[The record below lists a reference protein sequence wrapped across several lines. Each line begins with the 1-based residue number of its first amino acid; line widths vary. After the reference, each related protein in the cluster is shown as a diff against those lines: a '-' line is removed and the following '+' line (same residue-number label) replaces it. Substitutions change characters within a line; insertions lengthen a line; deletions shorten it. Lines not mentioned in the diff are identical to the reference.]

1 MKRSVSILLA
11 ALTLALALS
20 SCGSKNSGNTTDDSH
35 QQESGMLDRDDNTV
49 TAPDTNPG
57 QSPANTD
64 ESVTEGVPMDQMLEN
79 AKARDRDGRSAGRRK
94 RRYPR
99 RRPLVGQWASK
110 RQASAAGASPA
121 ADAFSFPADIFLL

>member
-57 QSPANTD
+57 QSPA
-64 ESVTEGVPMDQMLEN
+64 QY
-79 AKARDRDGRSAGRRK
+79 R
-94 RRYPR
+94 
-99 RRPLVGQWASK
+99 
-110 RQASAAGASPA
+110 
-121 ADAFSFPADIFLL
+121 

>member
-79 AKARDRDGRSAGRRK
+79 AKARDRDG
-94 RRYPR
+94 
-99 RRPLVGQWASK
+99 
-110 RQASAAGASPA
+110 
-121 ADAFSFPADIFLL
+121 DLLDEFYCLFDR

>member
-35 QQESGMLDRDDNTV
+35 QQDDNTV

-79 AKARDRDGRSAGRRK
+79 AKARDRDGDLLDGENAVT
-94 RRYPR
+94 P
-99 RRPLVGQWASK
+99 
-110 RQASAAGASPA
+110 GA
-121 ADAFSFPADIFLL
+121 DRW

>member
-49 TAPDTNPG
+49 TAPD
-57 QSPANTD
+57 

-79 AKARDRDGRSAGRRK
+79 AKARDRDGDLLDGENAVT
-94 RRYPR
+94 P
-99 RRPLVGQWASK
+99 
-110 RQASAAGASPA
+110 GA
-121 ADAFSFPADIFLL
+121 DRW

>member
-11 ALTLALALS
+11 ALTLALARS

-79 AKARDRDGRSAGRRK
+79 AKARDRDGDLLDGENAVT
-94 RRYPR
+94 P
-99 RRPLVGQWASK
+99 
-110 RQASAAGASPA
+110 GA
-121 ADAFSFPADIFLL
+121 DRW

>member
-11 ALTLALALS
+11 TLTLALALS

-57 QSPANTD
+57 
-64 ESVTEGVPMDQMLEN
+64 
-79 AKARDRDGRSAGRRK
+79 
-94 RRYPR
+94 
-99 RRPLVGQWASK
+99 
-110 RQASAAGASPA
+110 
-121 ADAFSFPADIFLL
+121 